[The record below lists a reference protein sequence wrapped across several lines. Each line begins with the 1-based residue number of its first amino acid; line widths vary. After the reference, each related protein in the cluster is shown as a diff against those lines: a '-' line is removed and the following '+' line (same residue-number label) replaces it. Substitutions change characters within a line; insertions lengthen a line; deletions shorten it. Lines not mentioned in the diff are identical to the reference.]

1 MSVDG
6 MLQEWGTRLFHGMPA
21 KGKRPGEGRISLMS
35 AGGVRAQ
42 VRAAVRPHAK
52 QVMVKITGGG
62 RGMKAVAAH
71 FRYISRLG
79 KPEVGGKGQ
88 SLELEDENGDKV
100 VGKEGIEGLQY
111 DWQRAGSFIPDE
123 SHRREVFNIVLSMP
137 EGTLAGHVRRAA
149 SAFAKETFE
158 GHKYVFALHDD
169 TDAPHVHLAVRAE
182 RMDGHRLNPR
192 KADLQRWRERFAARL
207 QDHGI
212 NAVATRASTRGMMQA
227 PKHLWRIQAAE
238 TSRERKPRLTV
249 RTAAS
254 VEQARARAIEAWGHV
269 ASALSTSP
277 DSQDHELA
285 KEVVRYFGQHFGK
298 VWNQNQEHQEELA
311 KGGIE
316 SPREIG
322 TNTSAEKRPADDSA
336 DTRIPKPDRRKDRD
350 QER

>member
-1 MSVDG
+1 MSSDG
-6 MLQEWGTRLFHGMPA
+6 MLEEWGTRLFYGMPA
-21 KGKRPGEGRISLMS
+21 KGKRPGGAGVIFMS
-35 AGGVRAQ
+35 AGSVRSQ

-79 KPEVGGKGQ
+79 KPEVGGKGK

-137 EGTLAGHVRRAA
+137 EGTPADQVRDAA
-149 SAFAKETFE
+149 RAFAKETFE

-182 RMDGHRLNPR
+182 RMDGYRLNPR

-207 QDHGI
+207 QDRGI
-212 NAVATRASTRGMMQA
+212 NAVATRASARGLAPA
-227 PKHLWRIQAAE
+227 PKQIWRIQAADQ
-238 TSRERKPRLTV
+238 SRERKPRPKA
-249 RTAAS
+249 RTEDS
-254 VEQARARAIEAWGHV
+254 VKQARVRAIEAWGHV
-269 ASALSTSP
+269 ANALAASP
-277 DSQDHELA
+277 EGHDQQLA
-285 KEVVRYFGQHFGK
+285 LEVVRYVGHQFGK
-298 VWNQNQEHQEELA
+298 TTESQALREELA
-311 KGGIE
+311 KRGITGIE
-316 SPREIG
+316 PVGPTIDNPERK
-322 TNTSAEKRPADDSA
+322 NP
-336 DTRIPKPDRRKDRD
+336 TRGR
-350 QER
+350 